1 MNQAEAMQA
10 ITADYAAK
18 VMEIY
23 GPKAFVVIDVKGLT
37 MQSLG
42 AVVDHL
48 KPTDEDAQIGYYSDN
63 RAYVAA
69 RIKGEGYELDTFSE

>member
-1 MNQAEAMQA
+1 MQA

-23 GPKAFVVIDVKGLT
+23 GPDAHVEIDVKGLT

-42 AVVDHL
+42 ALVDHL
-48 KPTDEDAQIGYYSDN
+48 KPTDEDAEISYYSDN
-63 RAYVAA
+63 RAYVSAD
-69 RIKGEGYELDTFSE
+69 IKGEGYELDTFSE